1 MHLFYFHIEF
11 LPEDSIISVMIRT
24 CLYEYSFIDFLG
36 RGGKVFKNTFF
47 FDVHFCQG
55 IIIIPNISS
64 FLAGEGYQKYQKL
77 KKKEAAIDGEFL
89 VYFHSSF
96 IDLAHLF
103 FRFHLFSFTSFFS
116 RYSFYLILSS
126 SSLSVPHIF
135 LFPLLFA
142 SFFIHLFLFPLFLLP
157 YSHIFPLHP
166 FLMFFSFLCHF
177 HLFSFTSFP
186 YSFYLILYFNYLV
199 IINLN

>member
-103 FRFHLFSFTSFFS
+103 FRFHLFSFTSFFFS
-116 RYSFYLILSS
+116 LFFLPYSPIFFFISSSYFSLSSIICIFFHSPLFIPFILTTLFSHLSS
-126 SSLSVPHIF
+126 SSFPHVF
-135 LFPLLFA
+135 LFPL
-142 SFFIHLFLFPLFLLP
+142 SFSSFLIHFFPLFFLP
-157 YSHIFPLHP
+157 YS
-166 FLMFFSFLCHF
+166 
-177 HLFSFTSFP
+177 LF
-186 YSFYLILYFNYLV
+186 
-199 IINLN
+199 